1 MMLST
6 WAPDHEQMNNK
17 AESNLIRGYKLGTG
31 RSIDHQTFITQ
42 SFDFNATRE
51 V

>member
-1 MMLST
+1 MRT
-6 WAPDHEQMNNK
+6 VNKGNNK

-42 SFDFNATRE
+42 SFDFNAARE